1 LFATESSPVQK
12 TEKLAIAE
20 DSKNLLYLVDS
31 KFWRREG
38 DSLEMHKIL
47 SKDAVCE
54 ALSCGCHAKMAVGGL
69 KAWQP

>member
-38 DSLEMHKIL
+38 EYRPPLIPHWFIS
-47 SKDAVCE
+47 
-54 ALSCGCHAKMAVGGL
+54 
-69 KAWQP
+69 

>member
-20 DSKNLLYLVDS
+20 DSKNFLYLVDS
-31 KFWRREG
+31 KFWRRDG
-38 DSLEMHKIL
+38 DSLEIDKIP
-47 SKDAVCE
+47 SKYAIFE
-54 ALSCGCHAKMAVGGL
+54 SLSCGCHAKIAVGGL